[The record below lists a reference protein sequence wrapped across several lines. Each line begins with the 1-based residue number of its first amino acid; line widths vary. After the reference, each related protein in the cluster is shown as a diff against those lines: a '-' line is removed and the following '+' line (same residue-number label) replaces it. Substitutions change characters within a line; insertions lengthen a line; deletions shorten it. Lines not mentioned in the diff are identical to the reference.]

1 MSAER
6 QAYRKKHERLA
17 IFLSE
22 RVIHMD
28 LLLTQRDKVRRVI
41 RRRRRLG
48 LDRKDEVWNGRYIVM
63 PDPDNQHQVFVTE
76 LVFLLTLVVTRVG
89 LGRAY
94 AGGNI
99 SSREDKW
106 TSNYRVPDVTV
117 FLNDN
122 PAEDRGTHWLG
133 GPDLAVEI
141 VSDNDKSR
149 KKLDF
154 YASVGTRELLIVDRD
169 PWQIELFR
177 LTNDELVSV
186 GQSTIANG
194 HTLTSE
200 VVPLTFR
207 LIAGATRPQIETQ
220 HSDGVQRWTI

>member
-1 MSAER
+1 
-6 QAYRKKHERLA
+6 
-17 IFLSE
+17 
-22 RVIHMD
+22 MD
-28 LLLTQRDKVRRVI
+28 LLLTQRDKIRRVI

-63 PDPDNQHQVFVTE
+63 PDPDNVHQD
-76 LVFLLTLVVTRVG
+76 LVGALLTVLRIVISWAK
-89 LGRAY
+89 LGNAY
-94 AGGNI
+94 PGGNI
-99 SSREDKW
+99 SNRADKW

-122 PAEDRGTHWLG
+122 PAENRQTHWLG

-154 YASVGTRELLIVDRD
+154 YASVGTRELLIIDRD
-169 PWQIELFR
+169 PWLIELFR
-177 LTNDELVSV
+177 LTNGELVSV

-194 HTLTSE
+194 NVLTSE
-200 VVPLTFR
+200 VVPLSFR
-207 LIAGATRPQIETQ
+207 LIAGETRPQIEAL
-220 HSDGVQRWTI
+220 HRDGVQHWTI

>member
-1 MSAER
+1 
-6 QAYRKKHERLA
+6 
-17 IFLSE
+17 
-22 RVIHMD
+22 MD
-28 LLLTQRDKVRRVI
+28 LLLTQRDKIRRVI

-63 PDPDNQHQVFVTE
+63 PDPDNVHQD
-76 LVFLLTLVVTRVG
+76 LVGALLTVLRIVISWAK
-89 LGRAY
+89 LGNAY
-94 AGGNI
+94 PGGNI
-99 SSREDKW
+99 SNRTDKW

-122 PAEDRGTHWLG
+122 PAENRQTHWLG

-154 YASVGTRELLIVDRD
+154 YASVGTRELLIIDRD

-177 LTNDELVSV
+177 LTNGELISV
-186 GQSTIANG
+186 GQSTIANSN
-194 HTLTSE
+194 TLTSE

-207 LIAGATRPQIETQ
+207 LTAGETRPQIETKHKDGAQ
-220 HSDGVQRWTI
+220 HWTI

>member
-1 MSAER
+1 
-6 QAYRKKHERLA
+6 
-17 IFLSE
+17 
-22 RVIHMD
+22 MD
-28 LLLTQRDKVRRVI
+28 LLLTQRDKIRRVI

-63 PDPDNQHQVFVTE
+63 PDPDNTHQD
-76 LVFLLTLVVTRVG
+76 LVGALLTVLRIVISWAK
-89 LGRAY
+89 LGNAFP
-94 AGGNI
+94 GGNI
-99 SSREDKW
+99 SNREDKW

-122 PAEDRGTHWLG
+122 PAENRGTHWLG

-154 YASVGTRELLIVDRD
+154 YASVGTRELLIIDRD
-169 PWQIELFR
+169 PWLIELFR
-177 LTNDELVSV
+177 LTNGELVSV

-207 LIAGATRPQIETQ
+207 LIAGTTRPQIETQ
-220 HSDGVQRWTI
+220 HSDGVQHWTI

>member
-1 MSAER
+1 
-6 QAYRKKHERLA
+6 
-17 IFLSE
+17 
-22 RVIHMD
+22 MD
-28 LLLTQRDKVRRVI
+28 LLLTQRDAVRRVI

-63 PDPDNQHQVFVTE
+63 PDPDNVHQD
-76 LVFLLTLVVTRVG
+76 LVGALLTVLRIVISWAK
-89 LGRAY
+89 LGNAY
-94 AGGNI
+94 PGGNI
-99 SSREDKW
+99 SNRADKW

-122 PAEDRGTHWLG
+122 PAENRQTHWLG

-154 YASVGTRELLIVDRD
+154 YASVGTRELLIIDRD

-177 LTNDELVSV
+177 LTNGELVSV

-194 HTLTSE
+194 NTLTSE

-207 LIAGATRPQIETQ
+207 LIAGATRPQIEARHHDQVQ
-220 HSDGVQRWTI
+220 HWTI